1 MKDNND
7 VVFINLDK
15 PRELKL
21 THSVLKRFA
30 AKKDVSV
37 DDIDTVLTGYTGMVD
52 LIYEM
57 LLRQDPDL
65 TVEKYEELLDCVTI
79 KEIMDA
85 GRAAVEASFGT
96 KGGDQEGNPPE
107 QTG

>member
-30 AKKDVSV
+30 AKKGVSV
-37 DDIDTVLTGYTGMVD
+37 DDIDTVLAGYTGMVD

-57 LLRQDPDL
+57 LLREDPDL
-65 TVEKYEELLDCVTI
+65 TEEKYEELLDYVTI

-96 KGGDQEGNPPE
+96 KEGDQEGNPPDPA
-107 QTG
+107 G

>member
-7 VVFINLDK
+7 VVFIDLDK

-30 AKKDVSV
+30 AKKGVSV
-37 DDIDTVLTGYTGMVD
+37 DDIDTVLAGYTGMVD

-57 LLRQDPDL
+57 LLREDPDRI
-65 TVEKYEELLDCVTI
+65 DPGRI
-79 KEIMDA
+79 NPDA
-85 GRAAVEASFGT
+85 DGAREF
-96 KGGDQEGNPPE
+96 D
-107 QTG
+107 

>member
-7 VVFINLDK
+7 TVFINLDK
-15 PRELKL
+15 PRELRL
-21 THSVLKRFA
+21 THSVLKKFA

-37 DDIDTVLTGYTGMVD
+37 DNVDEVMAGYSGMID

-57 LLRQDPDL
+57 LLRDDPDL
-65 TVEKYEELLDCVTI
+65 TPEKFDELLDMVTI

-85 GRAAVEASFGT
+85 GNAAVAASFGSAE
-96 KGGDQEGNPPE
+96 GANSGNPPAAA
-107 QTG
+107 G

>member
-7 VVFINLDK
+7 VVFIDLDK

-30 AKKDVSV
+30 AKKGVSV
-37 DDIDTVLTGYTGMVD
+37 DDIDTVLAGYTGMVD

-57 LLRQDPDL
+57 LLREDPDL
-65 TVEKYEELLDCVTI
+65 TEEKYEELLDYVTI

-85 GRAAVEASFGT
+85 GSAAVEASFGA
-96 KGGDQEGNPPE
+96 KEGDQEGNPPDPA
-107 QTG
+107 G